1 MIVTPSILSPEC
13 QLALSDLLQVPVDHV
28 AAAWNAMRGSGG
40 YDWHLLGDREVA
52 VPVPVLRDLQR
63 QILERI
69 LRTGPVSP
77 AAYAGVPGRSYVAA
91 AWRHLGGSGA
101 ETAVL
106 DIADAFRS
114 TTYGHV
120 RAALSRRLKSE
131 LWVLGL
137 DPADSKVLVQ
147 VLSHLV
153 TVDKGGRSRQLPLG
167 SPTSVA
173 MFNLV
178 LLPLDGEL
186 ARWCKP
192 GKITYTRYV
201 DDMVFSQADG
211 LPVGLETT
219 VHRAVVRHGFRL
231 NPAKTVRRPAGQ
243 GTVHGL
249 VRVAEGIVPSER
261 ARERFASSIV
271 WHSDRAGDATIPA
284 SQQQRS
290 RGFLKGM
297 DSYLQQFYERQEI
310 SRPGPLA
317 IRIPEGAAVP
327 PPAVDLLWD

>member
-1 MIVTPSILSPEC
+1 MIVTPSILSTEC
-13 QLALSDLLQVPVDHV
+13 QLALSDLLQVPVGHAV
-28 AAAWNAMRGSGG
+28 AAWNAMRTNGG

-52 VPVPVLRDLQR
+52 VPVPVLADLQR
-63 QILERI
+63 KILDRI

-120 RAALSRRLKSE
+120 RTALSRRLKSE

-137 DPADSKVLVQ
+137 DPADSKVLLQ

-173 MFNLV
+173 LFNLV

-192 GKITYTRYV
+192 GGITYTRYV
-201 DDMVFSQADG
+201 DDMVFSRADG
-211 LPVGLETT
+211 LPAELESM
-219 VHRAVVRHGFRL
+219 VHHAVVRRGFRL
-231 NPAKTVRRPAGQ
+231 NAAKTVRRPAGQ
-243 GTVHGL
+243 GAVHGL
-249 VRVAEGIVPSER
+249 IRVAEGIVPSER
-261 ARERFASSIV
+261 ARERFASNIG
-271 WHSDRAGDATIPA
+271 WHSDRADDTTIPA
-284 SQQQRS
+284 SQRQRS
-290 RGFLKGM
+290 RGFLKGL
-297 DSYLQQFYERQEI
+297 DTYLQQFYERQEI
-310 SRPGPLA
+310 SRPGPLE
-317 IRIPEGAAVP
+317 IRVPEGVAVP